1 MATYNIMYGD
11 DIGKN
16 CTTLVSA
23 RKQAINIIA
32 NSRSWKHIASVG
44 ITKDGKVIGH
54 VLPTNSIFYVYQALS
69 VPGNPF
75 RGYEPVT
82 WINDQGASLTTAQT
96 NFLYQQYGLDMRGI
110 LKNFLW

>member
-1 MATYNIMYGD
+1 MAKYNIMYGEN
-11 DIGKN
+11 IGKD
-16 CTTLVSA
+16 CTSLISA
-23 RKQAINIIA
+23 RKQAISQMKLQHYIA
-32 NSRSWKHIASVG
+32 PIASIG

-82 WINDQGASLTTAQT
+82 WINDEGKTLTTAQS
-96 NFLYQQYGLDMRGI
+96 NFLYTKYGPGSGGI
-110 LKNFLW
+110 FKPFLW